1 MAPRKSKSANLK
13 TVAKIDS
20 SMSDSIISSQDWTK
34 LKIIDLK
41 KMCKQRNVDSTG
53 TKDVLV
59 KRLQDHD
66 NKADEPP
73 AKLKKEDSEG
83 TKIRKVFENLKNEP
97 SKKGKSKPDEYCPVS
112 TNVEV
117 FEDFDC
123 MLNQTNIG
131 NNNNKYY
138 VIQLLKNKTAK
149 SYYVW
154 NRWGRVGEPGLSAL
168 RGPMTSLESAKLD
181 FKKKFQDKTRNKWE
195 NRDNF
200 VPHPGKYTLLEMD
213 SEETEDDEEKLKQ
226 QAQMLDNLSPAKKY
240 KPSSLDK
247 PTQDLLKFIF
257 DEDMFKETMENFDID
272 VKKMPLGKLS
282 KQQISKGFDSLLE
295 VEEAIKNKKS
305 KKDLEQLT
313 NRFYTLIPHAFG
325 RQRPPIIDTL
335 EMIRQKKD
343 MLLVLNDIEIA
354 QSLLKEK
361 ADNKQ
366 DSATTGPHPV
376 DVNYQVLK
384 CKLELLSQTTEEY
397 KIIKKYLEA
406 TGPAYLK
413 LLDVWKIDRETEGS
427 RFNAHSSIKN
437 RKLLW
442 HGTNVAV
449 VAAIMKSGL
458 RIMPHSGGRVGKG
471 IYFASENSK
480 SAGYVGPC
488 HGIGIMFLSEVALGK
503 EKVITQDDPSLVKPP
518 AGFDSVLAHGCKE
531 PDPKKHTYLELDGA
545 KVIVPQGKPI
555 TMSQY
560 NKSCFSQ
567 SEYLVYK
574 ESQARLRY
582 LLKLKF

>member
-1 MAPRKSKSANLK
+1 
-13 TVAKIDS
+13 
-20 SMSDSIISSQDWTK
+20 
-34 LKIIDLK
+34 
-41 KMCKQRNVDSTG
+41 
-53 TKDVLV
+53 
-59 KRLQDHD
+59 
-66 NKADEPP
+66 
-73 AKLKKEDSEG
+73 
-83 TKIRKVFENLKNEP
+83 
-97 SKKGKSKPDEYCPVS
+97 
-112 TNVEV
+112 
-117 FEDFDC
+117 

-138 VIQLLKNKTAK
+138 VIQLLKDKSAN

-154 NRWGRVGEPGLSAL
+154 NRWGRVGEPGQNAL

-213 SEETEDDEEKLKQ
+213 SEETEDDEEKLNQ
-226 QAQMLDNLSPAKKY
+226 QAKMLSPAKKY
-240 KPSSLDK
+240 KPSLLDK
-247 PTQDLLKFIF
+247 ATLDLVNFIF

-295 VEEAIKNKKS
+295 IEEVIKNKKS

-354 QSLLKEK
+354 QSLLKER
-361 ADNKQ
+361 DDIKQ
-366 DSATTGPHPV
+366 DSVTTDCHPL
-376 DVNYQVLK
+376 DIKYKLLK
-384 CKLELLSQTTEEY
+384 CNLELLLPTADEY
-397 KIIKKYLEA
+397 KLIKKYLEA
-406 TGPAYLK
+406 TGPTYLK
-413 LLDVWKIDRETEGS
+413 LLDVWKMDRETEGS
-427 RFNAHSSIKN
+427 RFSAHSSIKN

-480 SAGYVGPC
+480 SAGYVGPS
-488 HGIGIMFLSEVALGK
+488 HGIGIMFLCEVVLGK
-503 EKVITQDDPSLVKPP
+503 EKIITLDNPSLVKPP
-518 AGFDSVLAHGCKE
+518 TGFDSVLAHGCKE
-531 PDPKKHTYLELDGA
+531 PDPKKDIHLELDGA
-545 KVIVPQGKPI
+545 KVTVPQGKPI
-555 TMSQY
+555 TMPQY
-560 NKSCFSQ
+560 NKSNFSQ

-574 ESQARLRY
+574 ESQVRLRY